1 MANKVGNPRNVERVL
16 TGALEA
22 GLQRAGIDA
31 EVSHEPVPHTKLRRF
46 TVIAKKFKSMRPS
59 ERQDLVWRIA
69 DQVLV
74 PDEQLLVSMILTLT
88 PDELAGK

>member
-1 MANKVGNPRNVERVL
+1 MATKVGNPRNVERVL
-16 TGALEA
+16 TEALA
-22 GLQRAGIDA
+22 DCLKKAGIDA

-69 DQVLV
+69 GQVLE

-88 PDELAGK
+88 SDELAGE

>member
-1 MANKVGNPRNVERVL
+1 MVKVGNSKNVVRVL
-16 TGALEA
+16 TKALTE
-22 GLQRAGIDA
+22 GLKKVGIDA

-46 TVIAKKFKSMRPS
+46 SVIAKKFKSMRPS
-59 ERQDLVWRIA
+59 ERQDLVWRMA
-69 DQVLV
+69 GQVLD